1 MATEMT
7 TEMATKMAT
16 MRKGIG
22 NCLLLMLLAA
32 TMPGFA
38 QMLPAIV
45 ASDVPGLT
53 PVGEGTMRFFGLKVY
68 DVRLWTTMKAFTHKD
83 PFALELIY
91 DLSLS
96 GRDIA
101 ERSVKEMRTQGYN
114 DETKLKRWGDEMAKI
129 FPDIKQGD
137 TLVGVSVPGK
147 EARFYTRE
155 KFIAAVA
162 DPEFAR
168 AFFDIWLSEKTSA
181 PSVRSRL
188 LGGLAK

>member
-1 MATEMT
+1 METFRRVVT
-7 TEMATKMAT
+7 
-16 MRKGIG
+16 R
-22 NCLLLMLLAA
+22 CLLLLLLAA
-32 TMPGFA
+32 AIPGGA
-38 QMLPAIV
+38 QMLPAAV
-45 ASDVPGLT
+45 AQDVPGLT
-53 PVGEGTMRFFGLKVY
+53 PFGEGTMRFFGLKVY
-68 DVRLWTTMKAFTHKD
+68 DVRLWTGMKSFTHLD

-91 DLSLS
+91 DMSLS

-101 ERSVKEMRTQGYN
+101 ERSIKEMRGQGHS
-114 DETKLKRWGDEMAKI
+114 DEIKLKRWGEEMAKI

-155 KFIAAVA
+155 KFIAAVP

-181 PSVRSRL
+181 PGVRNRL
-188 LGGLAK
+188 LGALSK